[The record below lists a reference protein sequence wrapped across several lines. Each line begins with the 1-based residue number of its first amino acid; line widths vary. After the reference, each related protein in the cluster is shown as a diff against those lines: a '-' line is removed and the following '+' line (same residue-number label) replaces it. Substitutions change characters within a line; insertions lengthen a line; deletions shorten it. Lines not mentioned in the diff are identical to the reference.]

1 VEEKRS
7 VTIKRNGQGLFA
19 KQGEFSEEKE
29 LLLCAVPE
37 VTDWKEC
44 SDFLSEKWLEW
55 SYWRHRNNN
64 RNFVWAGKRQMYDC
78 NEGDSFAVGYSRLF
92 YWAVKNGRK
101 KCPGGKVI
109 LS

>member
-1 VEEKRS
+1 MEEKRS

-44 SDFLSEKWLEW
+44 SDFLSEK
-55 SYWRHRNNN
+55 
-64 RNFVWAGKRQMYDC
+64 
-78 NEGDSFAVGYSRLF
+78 
-92 YWAVKNGRK
+92 
-101 KCPGGKVI
+101 
-109 LS
+109 